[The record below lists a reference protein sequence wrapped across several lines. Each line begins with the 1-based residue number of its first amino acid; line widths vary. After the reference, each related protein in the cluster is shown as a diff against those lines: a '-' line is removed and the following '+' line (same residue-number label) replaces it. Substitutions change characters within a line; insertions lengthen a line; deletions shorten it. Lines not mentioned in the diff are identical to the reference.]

1 MSPWIISHS
10 ARRKIYWGFVA
21 GSLWDFEMC
30 FNRLWVDIWMSSC
43 LYFNTRR
50 KSTLW
55 KSSSI
60 RVWRH
65 WLMYVTS
72 HEKGAQYF
80 YFGCQSVEWLAAFLH
95 HLTARRG
102 STQQIRR
109 WSWFRRWERLFESQC
124 WKCICTPGQ
133 RDHSSLLGLAGFAV
147 SGKRHSIST
156 QFVAGASRSGTV
168 VLLESLLVDF
178 ISVAINMTDFTRARV
193 ST

>member
-10 ARRKIYWGFVA
+10 ARRKISWGCVA
-21 GSLWDFEMC
+21 GSLWDFETC
-30 FNRLWVDIWMSSC
+30 FNRLWVYIWMSFC
-43 LYFNTRR
+43 LYFTTRR
-50 KSTLW
+50 KSILW

-80 YFGCQSVEWLAAFLH
+80 YFGCQSVEWLAVCLH

-124 WKCICTPGQ
+124 WKCIVLVVSAIIHRCWFCRFCSFWKEALNLNTVRRWCIQVRHCCTFG
-133 RDHSSLLGLAGFAV
+133 
-147 SGKRHSIST
+147 
-156 QFVAGASRSGTV
+156 
-168 VLLESLLVDF
+168 
-178 ISVAINMTDFTRARV
+178 ISVGWFLFPLA
-193 ST
+193 